1 MTSVAQAEPRVRR
14 RTPPDEWNAVAEEWL
29 ERVPHNLWR
38 RHSDAVNAMLVDRWL
53 PYKMLDRVLKTDLF
67 DEAVTSGLYPV
78 LARHA
83 SSVAALDVSRVIIH
97 AAVARYPKLKP
108 YAADV
113 RALPFETDSFD
124 AIVSN
129 STLDHFETK
138 ADIDGALKELYR
150 VLRPGGTL
158 ILTLDNAA
166 NPVIAIRN
174 ILPYRLTHAAR
185 LVPYPV
191 GKTLGPAR
199 AKNSVSAAGFEVLE
213 TTTVMHA
220 PRVLAIP
227 LMNAAEKWGK
237 PALRDAL
244 LRIAMSFEKLGRLP
258 TRNATG
264 HFVAIR
270 ARKPL
275 SPLT

>member
-1 MTSVAQAEPRVRR
+1 MTSVAQAGPRVRR
-14 RTPPDEWNAVAEEWL
+14 RTPTDEWNAVAEEWL
-29 ERVPHNLWR
+29 EHVPHNLWR
-38 RHSDAVNAMLVDRWL
+38 KHSDAVNAILVDRWL
-53 PYKMLDRVLKTDLF
+53 PYGMLDRVLKTDLF

-78 LARHA
+78 LTRHA
-83 SSVAALDVSRVIIH
+83 SSVAALDVSAAIIS

-113 RALPFETDSFD
+113 RALPFEPDAFD

-138 ADIDGALKELYR
+138 ADIDAALKELYR
-150 VLRPGGTL
+150 VLKPGGTL

-166 NPVIAIRN
+166 NPIIAVRN
-174 ILPYRLTHAAR
+174 SIPYRLTHAAR

-191 GKTLGPAR
+191 GKTLGPSSSSKA
-199 AKNSVSAAGFEVLE
+199 AISAGFEVLE

-227 LMNAAEKWGK
+227 LMNAAERWGR
-237 PALRDAL
+237 PSLANFL
-244 LRIAMSFEKLGRLP
+244 LRLAMWFEKLGTLP
-258 TRNATG
+258 TRGATG

-275 SPLT
+275 H